1 MDGVNK
7 VLKLKFSGEKKKKKK
22 SNQNI
27 SAAVG
32 QLAHDPSQFT
42 GVCL

>member
-1 MDGVNK
+1 MNGVNK
-7 VLKLKFSGEKKKKKK
+7 VPKLKFSGGKKK

-32 QLAHDPSQFT
+32 ELAHDPSQFT

>member
-7 VLKLKFSGEKKKKKK
+7 VLKLKFSGGKKKK